1 MHKCPDCN
9 EDCDCSAGANDVDG
23 CQHECTPDDGE
34 PGGVTPPPKIEQA
47 PNLGL
52 TQE

>member
-23 CQHECTPDDGE
+23 CQHDCPPDDGDT
-34 PGGVTPPPKIEQA
+34 GGVTPPPNYPLDSPEKRA
-47 PNLGL
+47 L
-52 TQE
+52 